1 MNDRTIGVLAR
12 EAGVGVETIRFYER
26 QGLIEQPLKPVGGGF
41 RIYSDDALRRLRF
54 IRGAQKLGFSLRE
67 IGDLMSL
74 RSGPKVDRTDLQQ
87 SASAKIEEIDGKIE
101 RLREMRA
108 ALEKLLAAFGK
119 DASEPRSILDLVV
132 DQDDDT

>member
-54 IRGAQKLGFSLRE
+54 VRGAQKLGFSLRE

-74 RSGPKVDRTDLQQ
+74 RSGPKVDRAGLQQ

-108 ALEKLLAAFGK
+108 ALEKLLAAFSK

-132 DQDDDT
+132 DEDDDT